1 MQKDLQEG
9 LIREKEEYLK
19 MFKEKV
25 HYEKK
30 L

>member
-19 MFKEKV
+19 MFKEKED
-25 HYEKK
+25 YEKK